1 MEKEIEEKTSLGEK
15 RISKTII
22 EYINFILS
30 IAGFLSLIS
39 GIIYS
44 LGYIKIPLKYPIF
57 IFCISIS
64 FYLLLNAESIIE
76 SKKKSKFLIFSTSI
90 ALVLVGIFIM
100 ANWGA
105 DFKPDVKIDF
115 SDKAY
120 INEDITGTATNI
132 PDGYNLWILVYP
144 KTAQKYYPQHDSIKI
159 QDGKWSI
166 KIRLGNENNTGE
178 KFDIVAVLADQ
189 NANEMFETYKS
200 YCDTGNCPGMI
211 GIPEG
216 AEIYDTFEV
225 TRI

>member
-1 MEKEIEEKTSLGEK
+1 MEKEREGKTYIDEK
-15 RISKTII
+15 RIPKTII
-22 EYINFILS
+22 EYINIILS

-44 LGYIKIPLKYPIF
+44 LGYIRIPLKYPIF

-76 SKKKSKFLIFSTSI
+76 SKKKSKFLIFSISI

-105 DFKPDVKIDF
+105 DFKTDVKINLPQ
-115 SDKAY
+115 KAY
-120 INEDITGTATNI
+120 IEEDITGTATNI
-132 PDGYNLWILVYP
+132 PDGYKLWILVYP
-144 KTAQKYYPQHDSIKI
+144 NTAQKYYPQHDSIKI

-178 KFDIVAVLADQ
+178 KFDIVAIIADEK
-189 NANEMFETYKS
+189 ANNELES
-200 YCDTGNCPGMI
+200 YMDSCANGYCPGLYDL
-211 GIPEG
+211 PEG
-216 AEIYDTFEV
+216 TSIKDSIEV

>member
-1 MEKEIEEKTSLGEK
+1 METEREEKTSIGEQGK
-15 RISKTII
+15 SKTII
-22 EYINFILS
+22 EYINIILS
-30 IAGFLSLIS
+30 ISSFLSLIS
-39 GIIYS
+39 GVIYS
-44 LGYIKIPLKYPIF
+44 LGYIRVPLKYPIF

-76 SKKKSKFLIFSTSI
+76 SKKKSKFLIYSLTIVF
-90 ALVLVGIFIM
+90 VLVGMFIM

-105 DFKPDVKIDF
+105 DFKTDVKIDF

-120 INEDITGTATNI
+120 MNENITGTATNI
-132 PDGYNLWILVYP
+132 PDGYKLWVLVYP
-144 KTAQKYYPQHDSIKI
+144 KTAQKYYPQYDSIKI
-159 QDGKWSI
+159 QDGKWSVP
-166 KIRLGNENNTGE
+166 IRIGNENNTGE
-178 KFDIVAVLADQ
+178 KFDIVAVLANQ
-189 NANEMFETYKS
+189 NANEIFESYKS